1 MQTQRS
7 KEFFEQYLRHD
18 LDGNII
24 NRLAKEV
31 ERYDKNA
38 NNISDKSNVPN
49 IHSTANLISDARYR
63 GTLQID
69 NPTTCTSISGR
80 LMKSLIKV
88 EFEGTV
94 DNDFLF
100 QIETNGNPIVTINKP
115 YLTFEKCLNT
125 LIRSISWNEVCLLV
139 TGFTGKIIF
148 TMADYIG
155 PETSMYYFHTGGKRI
170 DSLISKIYLEST
182 EPIKNVLISS
192 YTNID
197 YDEDQLDI
205 MYTEFYPGKKRPN
218 NLAVIAIANEGAWFK
233 DRDFPSVQINNEL
246 VYNDGKGD
254 KHKIFYWRDNIMLST
269 LECYVPRFAA

>member
-7 KEFFEQYLRHD
+7 KEFFEQYLRRD
-18 LDGNII
+18 LYGNVI
-24 NRLAKEV
+24 NRLTRKLEV
-31 ERYDKNA
+31 YD
-38 NNISDKSNVPN
+38 NNDSDKSNAPN
-49 IHSTANLISDARYR
+49 VHSIANLISDARYR
-63 GTLQID
+63 GTLQIND
-69 NPTTCTSISGR
+69 PTICTSISDR

-88 EFEGTV
+88 EFEGIV

-100 QIETNGNPIVTINKP
+100 QIESNGNPIVTINKP

-125 LIRSISWNEVCLLV
+125 LIRSLSWNEICFLV
-139 TGFTGKIIF
+139 KGFTGKIIF

-197 YDEDQLDI
+197 YDEDQLDE
-205 MYTEFYPGKKRPN
+205 MYAEFYPGKKRPD

-233 DRDFPSVQINNEL
+233 DRNFPSVQINNGL
-246 VYNDGKGD
+246 VYNDRKGD
-254 KHKIFYWRDNIMLST
+254 KHKIFYWRDNVMLST
-269 LECYVPRFAA
+269 IDSYVPRFTA

>member
-1 MQTQRS
+1 MQTVRS

-18 LDGNII
+18 LYGNVI
-24 NRLAKEV
+24 NRLTHKLEI
-31 ERYDKNA
+31 YDSAESNGPKIH
-38 NNISDKSNVPN
+38 NIVD
-49 IHSTANLISDARYR
+49 LISATRYK

-69 NPTTCTSISGR
+69 NPTTYTSISGR

-88 EFEGTV
+88 EFEGVV

-125 LIRSISWNEVCLLV
+125 LIRSISWNEICFLV

-197 YDEDQLDI
+197 YDEVDLDI
-205 MYTEFYPGKKRPN
+205 MYAEFYPGKKRPA

-233 DRDFPSVQINNEL
+233 DREFPSVPEDDEL
-246 VYNDGKGD
+246 VYNDRKGD

-269 LECYVPRFAA
+269 LDGYVPRFAA